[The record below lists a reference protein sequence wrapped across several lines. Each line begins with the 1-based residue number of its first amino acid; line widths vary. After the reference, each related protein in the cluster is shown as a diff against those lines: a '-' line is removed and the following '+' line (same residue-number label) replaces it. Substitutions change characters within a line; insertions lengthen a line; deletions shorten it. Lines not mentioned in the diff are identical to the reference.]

1 MKTNI
6 PLSFKNTNI
15 LVVGDIMLDKYYF
28 GSVKRIS
35 PEAPVPVV
43 NVKSEEITLGGA
55 SNVANNIISMGGNV
69 CLCGSI
75 GEDFHGQEL
84 QKLADNKNIIT
95 NFIKTEYPTITK
107 TRIIGERQQ
116 IVRLDFEEKLNINED
131 IIDRYFNSICK
142 LIDKSD
148 VIVLSDYAKGFISP
162 YFCRKILLYCNTN
175 NKKVIVDP
183 KGRDWDK
190 YNGAWLITPNVK
202 ELGDISGEEVDNNNF
217 DIVRIAKHIQYK
229 YNIEQLLIT
238 RSEKGMSLYSN
249 NQAIHIP
256 THSEEVFD
264 VSGAG
269 DTVVAA
275 LSLAIAAGHNIED
288 AIHISNVAAGIV
300 IKKMGTASLTIN
312 ELNEALR

>member
-1 MKTNI
+1 MK
-6 PLSFKNTNI
+6 LSFKDTNI
-15 LVVGDIMLDKYYF
+15 LVIGDIMLDKYYY

-43 NVKSEEITLGGA
+43 NVKKEEMTLGGA
-55 SNVANNIISMGGNV
+55 SNVANNIITLGGNV

-75 GEDFHGQEL
+75 GEDFHGKEL
-84 QKLADNKNIIT
+84 KRLADNKNIIT
-95 NFIKTEYPTITK
+95 NFITTDQPTITK

-116 IVRLDFEEKLNINED
+116 IVRLDFEEKIKIEEE
-131 IIDRYFNSICK
+131 IIDNYFNDLTS

-148 VIVLSDYAKGFISP
+148 IVVISDYAKGFISP
-162 YFCRKILLYCNTN
+162 YFCKKIISYCNS
-175 NKKVIVDP
+175 KEIKVIVDP
-183 KGRDWDK
+183 KGRDWEK
-190 YNGAWLITPNVK
+190 YMGAWLITPNVK
-202 ELGDISGEEVDNNNF
+202 ELGDINGEELDNTDF
-217 DIVRIAKHIQYK
+217 DITKAAKHIQFK

-238 RSEKGMSLYSN
+238 RSDKGMSLCSN
-249 NQAIHIP
+249 NGAIHIP

-275 LSLAIAAGHNIED
+275 LALSVAAGHKLEE
-288 AIHISNVAAGIV
+288 AIHISNVAAGVV
-300 IKKMGTASLTIN
+300 IKKMGTASLTVN

>member
-1 MKTNI
+1 MK
-6 PLSFKNTNI
+6 LSFKDTNI
-15 LVVGDIMLDKYYF
+15 LVIGDIMLDKYYY

-43 NVKSEEITLGGA
+43 NVKKEEMTLGGA
-55 SNVANNIISMGGNV
+55 SNVANNIITLGGNV

-75 GEDFHGQEL
+75 GEDFHGKEL
-84 QKLADNKNIIT
+84 KRLADNKNIIT
-95 NFIKTEYPTITK
+95 NFITTDQPTITK

-116 IVRLDFEEKLNINED
+116 IVRLDFEEKIRIEEE
-131 IIDRYFNSICK
+131 IIDNYFNDLTS

-148 VIVLSDYAKGFISP
+148 IVVISDYAKGFISP
-162 YFCRKILLYCNTN
+162 YFCKKIISYCNS
-175 NKKVIVDP
+175 KEIKVIVDP
-183 KGRDWDK
+183 KGRDWKK
-190 YNGAWLITPNVK
+190 YMGAWLITPNVK
-202 ELGDISGEEVDNNNF
+202 ELGDISGEELDNTDF
-217 DIVRIAKHIQYK
+217 DITKAAKHIQFK

-238 RSEKGMSLYSN
+238 RSDKGMSLCSN
-249 NQAIHIP
+249 NGAIHIP

-275 LSLAIAAGHNIED
+275 LALSVAAGLKLEE
-288 AIHISNVAAGIV
+288 AIHISNVAAGVV
-300 IKKMGTASLTIN
+300 IKKMGTASLTVN

>member
-1 MKTNI
+1 MQ
-6 PLSFKNTNI
+6 LSFKDTNI
-15 LVVGDIMLDKYYF
+15 LVIGDIMLDKYYY

-43 NVKSEEITLGGA
+43 NVNKEEMTLGGA
-55 SNVANNIISMGGNV
+55 SNVANNIITLGGNV

-75 GEDFHGQEL
+75 GEDFHGKEL
-84 QKLADNKNIIT
+84 KRLADDKNIIT
-95 NFIKTEYPTITK
+95 NLIKTDYPTITK

-116 IVRLDFEEKLNINED
+116 IVRLDFEEKLKIEEE
-131 IIDRYFNSICK
+131 IIDSYFKGITP

-148 VIVLSDYAKGFISP
+148 IVIISDYAKGFISP
-162 YFCRKILLYCNTN
+162 YFCRKILSYCNS
-175 NKKVIVDP
+175 KGIKVIVDP
-183 KGRDWDK
+183 KGRDWNK
-190 YNGAWLITPNVK
+190 YMGAWLITPNVK
-202 ELGDISGEEVDNNNF
+202 ELGDINGEELENTDF
-217 DIVRIAKHIQYK
+217 DITKAAKHIQYK

-238 RSEKGMSLYSN
+238 RSEKGMSLCSESDS
-249 NQAIHIP
+249 IHIP

-275 LSLAIAAGHNIED
+275 LALSVASGHKLED
-288 AIHISNVAAGIV
+288 AIHISNVAAGVV

-312 ELNEALR
+312 ELNQAL

>member
-1 MKTNI
+1 MQ
-6 PLSFKNTNI
+6 LSFKDTNI
-15 LVVGDIMLDKYYF
+15 LVIGDIMLDKYYY

-43 NVKSEEITLGGA
+43 NVKKEEMTLGGA
-55 SNVANNIISMGGNV
+55 SNVANNIITLGGNV

-75 GEDFHGQEL
+75 GEDFHGKEL
-84 QKLADNKNIIT
+84 KRLADDKNIIT
-95 NFIKTEYPTITK
+95 NLIKTDHPTITK

-116 IVRLDFEEKLNINED
+116 IVRLDFEEKLKIEEE
-131 IIDRYFNSICK
+131 IIDNYFNDLTK

-148 VIVLSDYAKGFISP
+148 IVVISDYAKGFISP
-162 YFCRKILLYCNTN
+162 YLCKKIISYCNS
-175 NKKVIVDP
+175 KEIKVIVDP

-190 YNGAWLITPNVK
+190 YMGAWLITPNIK
-202 ELGDISGEEVDNNNF
+202 ELGDINGEEIENTDF
-217 DIVRIAKHIQYK
+217 DVVKAAKHIQYK

-249 NQAIHIP
+249 NNSIHIP

-275 LSLAIAAGHNIED
+275 LALAIASGNELKD
-288 AIHISNVAAGIV
+288 AIHISNVAAGVV
-300 IKKMGTASLTIN
+300 IKKMGTASLTVN
-312 ELNEALR
+312 ELNEALK